1 MIPLTE
7 QYLPLTL
14 EYNTYVISFIDVF
27 SYVHLAID

>member
-7 QYLPLTL
+7 QYLQLTL
-14 EYNTYVISFIDVF
+14 EYNTYVINLIDVF